1 MAAEFEEGRGAE
13 APVLVIGAAGVD
25 FVGHVDQEFSTG
37 TSVPAEIRTSWGGV
51 ARNVAENLIRLGQ
64 PVTLLSVIGMDEIGD
79 QLLEHTA
86 QAGVDTRFIVRSET
100 NPTGA
105 YLAVI
110 NNLGQLVFALD
121 DMRAATELTS
131 EYIRAHKSLFKESS
145 ALFVDANLPP
155 ATLRTALH
163 QARLARLPVYADP
176 TSATL
181 AVRLKPYLPRLAMI
195 TPNNAEATALCGLG
209 FQASDAEKG
218 IQVAQELVSE
228 GVELVIITLAEFG
241 VSYATPQSSGH
252 IPAIRTE
259 IVDPT
264 GAGDALTAAVIFA
277 HLNDIPVDD
286 AVRLG
291 VSAASLTL
299 RHPGTVYP
307 DLSLEKLY
315 DQLII

>member
-1 MAAEFEEGRGAE
+1 LESGYEEDRGSE
-13 APVLVIGAAGVD
+13 APVLVIGSAGVD
-25 FVGHVDQEFSTG
+25 FVGRVTQEFSTG

-64 PVTLLSVIGMDEIGD
+64 PVTLLSAIGDDEIGD

-86 QAGVDTRFIVRSET
+86 EAGVDTRYVLRSET
-100 NPTGA
+100 HPTGA

-110 NNLGQLVFALD
+110 GMQGQLHFALD
-121 DMRAATELTS
+121 DMRAASELTS
-131 EYIRAHKSLFKESS
+131 DYIRQHKALFKESS
-145 ALFVDANLPP
+145 ALFVDANVTPK
-155 ATLRTALH
+155 ALRTALH

-181 AVRLKPYLPRLAMI
+181 AVRLKPFLPRLAMI
-195 TPNNAEATALCGLG
+195 TPNKAEATALCGVS
-209 FQASDAEKG
+209 FQAENAEQG

-228 GVELVIITLAEFG
+228 GVALAIITLAEFG
-241 VSYATPQSSGH
+241 VSYATSQTSGH

-277 HLNDIPVDD
+277 RLNDIPTDD

-299 RHPGTVYP
+299 KHPGTVYP
-307 DLSLEKLY
+307 NLSLEELY